1 MRMQDG
7 GNSLSLTTWTTG
19 SESTVRYGSRSYHYT
34 PFVLNTEF
42 IPERDTFELKADIQL
57 GYNARFDGKWTDGVS
72 LGDSGLM
79 ATKLK
84 GEAEWVSN
92 VGGIGTTQQVWAEV
106 KRLRDAQG
114 VGSYG
119 RKVVAVDG
127 KVVKDWKA
135 VNNVVDGEDDPE
147 AADEVGKLL
156 EF

>member
-1 MRMQDG
+1 
-7 GNSLSLTTWTTG
+7 
-19 SESTVRYGSRSYHYT
+19 
-34 PFVLNTEF
+34 VLNTEF

-92 VGGIGTTQQVWAEV
+92 VGGTGTTQQVWAEV